1 MRSASQRGAGRVKRS
16 VSERQLGEMLSADV
30 IDGSVDN
37 GDILSK
43 VAIPRSK
50 SFMTVP
56 QQNYSFA
63 ELLEELKVG
72 TNLSKL
78 TYNEPLVVKLT

>member
-1 MRSASQRGAGRVKRS
+1 MGKANLRRSMRSASQRSTGRVKRS
-16 VSERQLGEMLSADV
+16 VSERQLGEMLSAEM
-30 IDGSVDN
+30 IDGPSMEN
-37 GDILSK
+37 GGDILTK

-63 ELLEELKVG
+63 ELFEELKV
-72 TNLSKL
+72 K
-78 TYNEPLVVKLT
+78 